1 VRRVTGRV
9 ALVALGAVGALIGLA
24 LAAAGIVLLVL
35 TGHGGSVGG
44 GEADLST
51 PRYALVSDAAGLG
64 TGRLDATV
72 RIRVHA
78 RGEGPVFV
86 GVAPAAAVRAYLA
99 GTGYDEL
106 ADVRLSPLRATL
118 VPSDGTAAPGRPVG
132 GPRAPAWT
140 ASAAGTGEQTL
151 DVPVRG
157 GGQQLVIMKPDASA
171 GVDVTAALALRA
183 AFLRRLAIGL
193 LVTGAVV
200 APLGGLALA
209 AGVRQAVRTRTITAG
224 PE

>member
-1 VRRVTGRV
+1 ML
-9 ALVALGAVGALIGLA
+9 LVALGAVGALIGLA
-24 LAAAGIVLLVL
+24 LAAVGIVLLVL
-35 TGHGGSVGG
+35 TGHGSGVGG

-64 TGRLDATV
+64 TGHLDATV

-78 RGEGPVFV
+78 RAGTPVFV
-86 GVAPAAAVRAYLA
+86 GVAPAPAVREYLA

-106 ADVRLSPLRATL
+106 ADVRLAPLRATL
-118 VPSDGTAAPGRPVG
+118 VPSDGDAAPGRPVG

-140 ASAAGTGEQTL
+140 ASATGTGEQTL

-157 GGQQLVIMKPDASA
+157 GGQQLVIMNPDAAA

-183 AFLRRLAIGL
+183 TFLRTLAIGL
-193 LVTGAVV
+193 LITGAVI

-209 AGVRQAVRTRTITAG
+209 AGVRRSLRTRTITVG

>member
-1 VRRVTGRV
+1 MVRVTGRV
-9 ALVALGAVGALIGLA
+9 LLVALGAVGALIGLA
-24 LAAAGIVLLVL
+24 LAAVGIVLLVL
-35 TGHGGSVGG
+35 TGREGSVGG

-72 RIRVHA
+72 RVRVHA
-78 RGEGPVFV
+78 RDGGPVFV
-86 GVAPAAAVRAYLA
+86 GVAPAAAVRSYLA
-99 GTGYDEL
+99 GTAYDDL

-118 VPSDGTAAPGRPVG
+118 VPSDGDRAPGRPLG
-132 GPRAPAWT
+132 AAGDPAWT
-140 ASAAGTGEQTL
+140 ASATGRGEQTI

-157 GGQQLVIMKPDASA
+157 GGQRLVIMNADASA

-183 AFLRRLAIGL
+183 AFLRTLAIGL

-200 APLGGLALA
+200 APLGGLLLA
-209 AGVRQAVRTRTITAG
+209 AGVRQAIRTRPIEVG
-224 PE
+224 PA